1 MTKETLTQADNL
13 DDVKKIALNLF
24 EENKILQEQV
34 NSLRDKLF
42 GRKTEKIFKDD
53 GQLSLFDIPE
63 QQFPISEEPEETPI
77 TSHTRKKR
85 GRKPLPADLPRVDVE
100 HDLAEEEK
108 QCQCGCLKSRIGQ
121 EVSEQL
127 DYIPSKIQVIR
138 NIRYKYACKNCEGV
152 DDDGPT
158 VSIARMP
165 EHIIPKSMATPG
177 LIAHV
182 LTAKFVD
189 ALPFYRQEKL
199 FIRMGIE
206 IPRATMCNWA
216 RKVAGACEIVRD
228 MLKDEILKSSLI
240 NVDETTVQ
248 VLKEPKRS
256 KSYMWLFKGGPP
268 EKPVILYQYHPSRA
282 GDVAASFLKDYQGI
296 VQTDGYAGYDFLDKV
311 IGIIHQACWA
321 HSRRKF
327 TDVTKAC
334 GNKKKSTGNAGTA
347 LKYISKLYKIE
358 KQARENKL
366 TPEALKKE
374 RQEKALPILL
384 EFKKWLDSRIELVP
398 PKSLLGKAISYT
410 LNQWHRLI
418 RYVEDGRI
426 PIDNNV
432 AENAIRP
439 FVIGRKN
446 WLFSSTPE
454 GARASATLYSLIET
468 AKANNLEPY
477 WYLRYLF
484 ENMPDAMT
492 AEEFKA
498 LLPMYIDKSKLNI
511 PEYK

>member
-228 MLKDEILKSSLI
+228 MLKDEILNPSFRKKA
-240 NVDETTVQ
+240 D
-248 VLKEPKRS
+248 
-256 KSYMWLFKGGPP
+256 
-268 EKPVILYQYHPSRA
+268 KP
-282 GDVAASFLKDYQGI
+282 
-296 VQTDGYAGYDFLDKV
+296 
-311 IGIIHQACWA
+311 
-321 HSRRKF
+321 
-327 TDVTKAC
+327 
-334 GNKKKSTGNAGTA
+334 
-347 LKYISKLYKIE
+347 
-358 KQARENKL
+358 
-366 TPEALKKE
+366 
-374 RQEKALPILL
+374 
-384 EFKKWLDSRIELVP
+384 
-398 PKSLLGKAISYT
+398 
-410 LNQWHRLI
+410 
-418 RYVEDGRI
+418 
-426 PIDNNV
+426 
-432 AENAIRP
+432 
-439 FVIGRKN
+439 
-446 WLFSSTPE
+446 
-454 GARASATLYSLIET
+454 
-468 AKANNLEPY
+468 
-477 WYLRYLF
+477 
-484 ENMPDAMT
+484 
-492 AEEFKA
+492 
-498 LLPMYIDKSKLNI
+498 
-511 PEYK
+511 